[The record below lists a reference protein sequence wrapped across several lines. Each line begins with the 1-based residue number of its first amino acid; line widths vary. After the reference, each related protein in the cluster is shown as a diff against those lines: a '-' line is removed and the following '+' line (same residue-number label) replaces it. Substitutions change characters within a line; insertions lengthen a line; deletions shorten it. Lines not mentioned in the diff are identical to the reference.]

1 MIGAKGE
8 AGIGGC
14 LRELRMELGWS
25 QVDLARGVGLSAPAV
40 SRIETGK
47 QRPDSARLR
56 LLLGTM
62 GFSADSC
69 RLLGVLMQR
78 GFL

>member
-1 MIGAKGE
+1 MIGAKVE
-8 AGIGGC
+8 AGIGRC

-25 QVDLARGVGLSAPAV
+25 QVDLARAAGLSATAV

-47 QRPDSARLR
+47 LRPESARLR